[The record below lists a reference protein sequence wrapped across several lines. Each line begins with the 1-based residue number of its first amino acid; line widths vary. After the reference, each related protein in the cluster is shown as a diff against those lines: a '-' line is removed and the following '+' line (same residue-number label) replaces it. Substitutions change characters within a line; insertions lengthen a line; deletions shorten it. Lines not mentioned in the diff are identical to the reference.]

1 MQNSPEKLKTK
12 NLKDTRLALLK
23 SQDFKCA
30 ICGLACSEDQ
40 AVMDHYH
47 GQDII
52 PGDGQGGYVR
62 GVLHRGCN
70 AVEGKIVNALKRYGI
85 KDVKSYLSGL
95 LAYHE
100 LHSTNVSGLIHP
112 LHKTAEEKKELA
124 KKRAQKKKAILKALK
139 EEQKK

>member
-1 MQNSPEKLKTK
+1 MTPIPEKLKTK

-40 AVMDHYH
+40 AVLDHNHQH
-47 GQDII
+47 GYI
-52 PGDGQGGYVR
+52 R
-62 GVLHRGCN
+62 AVLHRGCN
-70 AVEGKIVNALKRYGI
+70 AVEGKIINAIKRYGI
-85 KDVKSYLSGL
+85 KDAKSYIAGL

-100 LHSTNVSGLIHP
+100 LHSTDQTSLIHP
-112 LHKTAEEKKELA
+112 LHKTPEEKKELV
-124 KKRAQKKKAILKALK
+124 KKRALKKKAILKALK